1 MIDLVARIVAHEQ
14 TGRPQTHRPGFKKK
28 KKNFCYFY
36 FRKTMRK
43 NKISLKYFEHGS
55 IPTTGE
61 SPSTVKSDE
70 LMSNLDDFVSQN
82 PLPAF

>member
-1 MIDLVARIVAHEQ
+1 
-14 TGRPQTHRPGFKKK
+14 
-28 KKNFCYFY
+28 
-36 FRKTMRK
+36 MRK